1 MSAEFTVDDVRDVR
15 ADYIRQAVESDG
27 PVTVNDRVLVA
38 ALTLLEENL
47 LGAPWVRQSM
57 DRMGVEMG
65 GIRAVL
71 AAEDYGR
78 LESAWW
84 YVQDAVG
91 MTLGVAD
98 ER

>member
-15 ADYIRQAVESDG
+15 ADYIRQVVQSDG
-27 PVTVNDRVLVA
+27 PVTVHDRVLVA
-38 ALTLLEENL
+38 ALTLLEESL

-57 DRMGVEMG
+57 DRMGVTMKE
-65 GIRAVL
+65 IRGSLSAD
-71 AAEDYGR
+71 DYER
-78 LESAWW
+78 LERAWW